1 MSCGDYKCRECGE
14 YFDEPHRWVEMHGFT
29 YGPGEHWSACPYCG
43 SCDYDEAYVVER
55 EEEALEEDYE
65 EASEGEV
72 AQSVRPNPLKG
83 VSARV

>member
-1 MSCGDYKCRECGE
+1 MSYGEYKCRECGE

-55 EEEALEEDYE
+55 EEETLEDLDEDDCDCG
-65 EASEGEV
+65 ATPEGEV
-72 AQSVRPNPLKG
+72 AQKEVSLLK
-83 VSARV
+83 

>member
-1 MSCGDYKCRECGE
+1 MSAYNYKCRECGE
-14 YFDEPHRWVEMHGFT
+14 YFDEPHCWVEMHGFT

-55 EEEALEEDYE
+55 EEAANLEDDDVWPEA
-65 EASEGEV
+65 EV
-72 AQSVRPNPLKG
+72 AQRG